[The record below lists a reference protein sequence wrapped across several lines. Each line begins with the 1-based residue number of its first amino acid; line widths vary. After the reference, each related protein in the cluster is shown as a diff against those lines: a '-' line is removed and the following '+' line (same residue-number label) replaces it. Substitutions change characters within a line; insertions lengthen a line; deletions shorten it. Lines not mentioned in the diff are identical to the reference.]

1 MPIRRYT
8 YLVLLCC
15 VIISCKSIQRSA
27 NPEEWTDDQV
37 NEWYMKREWLGS
49 TELQPD
55 PSINKKE
62 FAVRYHQQKERWD
75 KAFNYLKNED
85 LSALAA
91 GIHEIEGR
99 DVYVLI
105 TQYNSKNHEDTKYE
119 GHEKYTDIHYVV
131 SGTEYIG
138 VQDLSASK
146 VMTPYNAERDITFY
160 ETSKGVHLLGKPG
173 IFFIFFPNN
182 LHSPGMKVENNI
194 PVKKAVIKVKN

>member
-1 MPIRRYT
+1 MLMRRYT
-8 YLVLLCC
+8 HLVLLCC
-15 VIISCKSIQRSA
+15 IIISCKSVQRSA

-37 NEWYMKREWLGS
+37 NEWYMKGEWLGS
-49 TELQPD
+49 TKLQPD

-85 LSALAA
+85 LSALSA
-91 GIHEIEGR
+91 GIHEIVGR
-99 DVYVLI
+99 DVYILI
-105 TQYNSKNHEDTKYE
+105 TEYNSKNHEDTKYE

-146 VMTPYNAERDITFY
+146 VMTPYNAERDIAFY
-160 ETSKGVHLLGKPG
+160 EHFKGSSPSGKAG
-173 IFFIFFPNN
+173 HFFYFLSEQFAQSRNEGREQY
-182 LHSPGMKVENNI
+182 SGEEGSD
-194 PVKKAVIKVKN
+194 